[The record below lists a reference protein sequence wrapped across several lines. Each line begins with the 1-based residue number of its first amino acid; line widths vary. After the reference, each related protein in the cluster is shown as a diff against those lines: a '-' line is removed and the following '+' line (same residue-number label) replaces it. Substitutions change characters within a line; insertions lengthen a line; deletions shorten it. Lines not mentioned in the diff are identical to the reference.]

1 MEMIFIGEMI
11 LSPALN
17 VFYVHICENDYDFK
31 VYCRKCLFFPVLI
44 FLIHDI
50 FTFPFAFVLAFSSL
64 EPLFKVILNSPNKKA
79 TSFSNTHDCLMM
91 QDHLNSLSLCF
102 IFL

>member
-1 MEMIFIGEMI
+1 MT
-11 LSPALN
+11 
-17 VFYVHICENDYDFK
+17 FK
-31 VYCRKCLFFPVLI
+31 VYCRKDLFFPVLI
-44 FLIHDI
+44 FLIPDI
-50 FTFPFAFVLAFSSL
+50 FTFPFAFVLAFCSL

-79 TSFSNTHDCLMM
+79 KSFSNAHDCLMM